1 MFKIDILK
9 SQSQYIGSNALA
21 ITFFDL
27 KLTSYL
33 ETPPISI
40 LTSPHAPFTNADRN
54 QISKMRFLGVVA
66 LVATIFTA
74 TAIAESA
81 QAQLAAILPT
91 CAV

>member
-1 MFKIDILK
+1 MFKIDILI

-27 KLTSYL
+27 KLTSSPL
-33 ETPPISI
+33 

-54 QISKMRFLGVVA
+54 QISKMRFLGLVA

-74 TAIAESA
+74 TVIAESA